1 MLDNTELLRGRLSA
15 RKDPELRIEIMEKTM
30 QVFYTPKSGS
40 LMFDITDHDGRMMLK
55 GFCDPSKQ
63 VHQVILENLK
73 KGNYVLWLIDG
84 ADLIKYNFN
93 Y

>member
-1 MLDNTELLRGRLSA
+1 MLDTTDLLRGRLSA
-15 RKDPELRIEIMEKTM
+15 RKDPELRVEIMEQTM

-55 GFCDPSKQ
+55 GFCDPAQ
-63 VHQVILENLK
+63 NVHQVILENLK